1 MTDSVVSNQGNITAD
16 ANATATAAGATDAA
30 GPQPIIVLDSTAL
43 YAIIAVG
50 SCICLMLLLILIVLL
65 LRRRRKADAVVA
77 QTQASELETMD
88 SAASTRSGYTTP
100 LSSVASRREYAS
112 AAAVTAAAAAA
123 GDGARSVQYGSF
135 DGGFASDNQI
145 TYQNV
150 TGAIGGGNVVYDV
163 GLSPTA
169 TGSVIYDVGM
179 PVPHITYGGM
189 PPSAPQS
196 NYVDVN

>member
-1 MTDSVVSNQGNITAD
+1 MTSVTDSVVSNPNITAD
-16 ANATATAAGATDAA
+16 ANATTSAAGATDDAA
-30 GPQPIIVLDSTAL
+30 GPQPIVVLDSTAL

-65 LRRRRKADAVVA
+65 LRRRHKADAVVA

-88 SAASTRSGYTTP
+88 SAASTRSGYSTP
-100 LSSVASRREYAS
+100 LSSVASRKEYAS
-112 AAAVTAAAAAA
+112 AAAVTAAAA
-123 GDGARSVQYGSF
+123 GGQTVNYGSF
-135 DGGFASDNQI
+135 DADYASDNQI

-150 TGAIGGGNVVYDV
+150 NGAIGGGNVVYDV
-163 GLSPTA
+163 GLSPTN

-179 PVPHITYGGM
+179 PASHVTYGDM
-189 PPSAPQS
+189 QSIAPRS